1 MDTVIHSAVVNG
13 EFTNQEVQREF
24 TDEGRFREYCREL
37 LDQPMMRFNAS
48 LFQAKQAATPG
59 VTFALE
65 ANFVTSFYTNKKY
78 DSVFLTI
85 NNSVNSIVFYPKIS
99 TNKLPARLG
108 GTVVGDNISSIKVG
122 AWVDCV
128 LCTQHTYFRG
138 DRLWLIGGQQSNKPD
153 LSQIRWE
160 NPISAVAAAT
170 LESTI
175 TSPPIHALGQ
185 RLGLFN

>member
-13 EFTNQEVQREF
+13 EFASQEVRRQF
-24 TDEGRFREYCREL
+24 TDEGGFREYCREL

-48 LFQAKQAATPG
+48 LFQAKQEATPG

-65 ANFVTSFYTNKKY
+65 ANFVTSFYTYKKY

-99 TNKLPARLG
+99 ATKLPARLG
-108 GTVVGDNISSIKVG
+108 RTAVGETISSIKVG
-122 AWVDCV
+122 VWVDCV

-138 DRLWLIGGQQSNKPD
+138 DRLWLIGGQQSSNPD
-153 LSQIRWE
+153 LSQIPWDNR
-160 NPISAVAAAT
+160 ISAVAAAT
-170 LESTI
+170 LESTM
-175 TSPPIHALGQ
+175 TAAPIHALAQ
-185 RLGLFN
+185 RLGLFK